1 MYITND
7 LNYFRVKVFMRFLKA
22 ILFLFFLSS
31 CYKSDLDAANAE
43 NESLRIQVSALTA
56 QLNSLNIQLNSLNAE
71 IQSLKNLLSASETEI
86 DGLEDLVQS
95 YQIELMAL
103 QETLLG
109 AETLDDELFSYL
121 SSNVEVLQFVLGR
134 VTTIATQYSDFSGSE
149 EQKAFELNSLTQD
162 LNSFV
167 QKYSELKGDSQ
178 SIKISLLKHIKAE
191 QLLEGVEVFEWGDES
206 VPSTLETDC
215 NWVNLLSDSFK
226 QTLVSFH
233 PDTNTLLM
241 THQAPLVNRHIRG
254 SSNNNI
260 TFLLNHFGSPKKIFF
275 VSPRPISE
283 HTDVIDA
290 LKLKGHS
297 VDFLRLDATSYTL
310 QQFPQ
315 LSSENLSRYQGL
327 LFDDNI
333 NRPSKEILDNLSA
346 FASNKLKPSLFSTI
360 GWVWVSYRS
369 TYDREPLPLNDVIE
383 PLGAK
388 FLVWEQSTA
397 FAVQTSTAIYPQ
409 TYQNREVCD

>member
-1 MYITND
+1 MRIRFVYITSC
-7 LNYFRVKVFMRFLKA
+7 LL
-22 ILFLFFLSS
+22 LLTS

-56 QLNSLNIQLNSLNAE
+56 QLNSLNVQLNSLNAE

-95 YQIELMAL
+95 YQLELMAL

-109 AETLDDELFSYL
+109 AETLNDELFSDL
-121 SSNVEVLQFVLGR
+121 SSNVEVLQFVLSR
-134 VTTIATQYSDFSGSE
+134 VTTIATQYSDFSGSD

-178 SIKISLLKHIKAE
+178 SINISLLKHIKAK
-191 QLLEGVEVFEWGDES
+191 QLLEGVEVFEWGYGS
-206 VPSTLETDC
+206 VPGTLKTDC
-215 NWVNLLSDSFK
+215 GWVNIFSDSRN
-226 QTLVSFH
+226 QTLASLH
-233 PDTNTLLM
+233 PQTNTLLM
-241 THQAPLVNRHIRG
+241 THHDPLINRRIRG

-260 TFLLNHFGSPKKIFF
+260 TFLLNHFGSPKKILF
-275 VSPRPISE
+275 VSPHPISE

-290 LKLKGHS
+290 LKLQGHS
-297 VDFLRLDATSYTL
+297 VDFQFFSNASGDYTL
-310 QQFPQ
+310 EQYPK
-315 LSSENLSRYQGL
+315 LSLENLSRYQGL

-333 NRPSKEILDNLSA
+333 NRPSKEILDNLKA
-346 FASNKLKPSLFSTI
+346 FTLNELKPSLFITI
-360 GWVWVSYRS
+360 GWVWITYRS
-369 TYDREPLPLNDVIE
+369 AYDGEPLPINDVVE

-388 FLVWEQSTA
+388 FLVWDGPNTA
-397 FAVQTSTAIYPQ
+397 FAVQNLTVIYPQ
-409 TYQNREVCD
+409 TYQKREICD